1 MATLA
6 DVQTWKGR
14 KVVDPDGD
22 KVGTIDEIFLDRQT
36 GEPAWATVKT
46 GLFGLKSSFV
56 PLRRRGAH
64 GGRRRP
70 RHGRQGPGQ
79 GRAEGRRRRQDL
91 TPEEERRLWEHYGLS
106 DYDEWQGEDRTT
118 GLAGLEDEP
127 AGGLEDEPAGAPAV
141 VGVRLRRVVIV
152 SVPAGDDR

>member
-22 KVGTIDEIFLDRQT
+22 KVGTIDEVFLDRQT

-46 GLFGLKSSFV
+46 GLFGRKSSFV
-56 PLRRRGAH
+56 PLRGAELMED
-64 GGRRRP
+64 GDIRIIVDKGLVKDAP
-70 RHGRQGPGQ
+70 QVD
-79 GRAEGRRRRQDL
+79 ADEDL

-106 DYDEWQGEDRTT
+106 DYDEWQGEDRTA

-127 AGGLEDEPAGAPAV
+127 AGTPGV

-152 SVPAGDDR
+152 SVPTGDGR